1 MRMRRSGR
9 GTLRR
14 ALCAGLLAVALTA
27 QCALAETVIDGRTDR
42 GITPAPSAP
51 RAMEPGVSPT
61 TGRALSDLE
70 VPEGFAGYAATG
82 RYMPMLVQIDNT
94 NGGVGSTAPWGVA
107 WADIVYETPLH
118 QAGYTRLSALFS
130 DVIPTAVG
138 PVRSARVGHVWLR
151 QEWNCGFMYY
161 GGQTRKG
168 SSIKTEFSKL
178 KAKSGVVLFNGT
190 DGQGK
195 PWKKFYTKRKGTVAP
210 HNRSGNAAAISALI
224 PASHTAAQRSF
235 LFTDMPHEGDPA
247 QEVSITW
254 GAKGYGS
261 TLVYLEGAG
270 EYARYMR
277 QADGSLEPW
286 VDADTGEQVLF
297 DNVIIQYTNIRYND
311 SEDAPVPTLTGHGNA
326 DVFQG
331 GMHIAGMWQR
341 KDMQSPTV
349 FYDGEGKEIPLLRG
363 RTLVVQLP
371 FAKEVSYR

>member
-1 MRMRRSGR
+1 M
-9 GTLRR
+9 TKTNCIHC
-14 ALCAGLLAVALTA
+14 LCALLLALTLLA
-27 QCALAETVIDGRTDR
+27 SALADTVIDGKTERK
-42 GITPAPSAP
+42 ITPIPSEP
-51 RAMEPGVSPT
+51 RALEPGVSPT
-61 TGRALSDLE
+61 TGRMLDSLL
-70 VPEGFAGYAATG
+70 VPEGYAGYAATG

-94 NGGVGSTAPWGVA
+94 NGGIGKTMPWGVS
-107 WADIVYETPLH
+107 WADIIYETPLH
-118 QAGYTRLSALFS
+118 RAGYTRLSALFS

-151 QEWNCGFMYY
+151 QEWDCGFMYY

-168 SSIKTEFSKL
+168 SSIKTEFGKL

-331 GMHIAGMWQR
+331 GMHVAGMWQR